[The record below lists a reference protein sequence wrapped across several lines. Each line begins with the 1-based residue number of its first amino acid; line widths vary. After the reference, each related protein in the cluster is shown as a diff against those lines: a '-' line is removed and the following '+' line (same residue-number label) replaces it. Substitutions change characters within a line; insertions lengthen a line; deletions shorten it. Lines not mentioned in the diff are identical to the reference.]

1 MRWLRRFLLP
11 IVLLILLPS
20 TIQAQLT
27 DSGDLADWVDQLV
40 DDMPGSSG
48 DDYGLPTASEL
59 QEWNAMLDQLFAGNL
74 SVAADIAQ
82 TLDYDLTLFLD
93 LPTNR
98 TYQVLTANGN
108 NYWGTYIRYPQ
119 YCRPLVMQAPHP
131 RRDLN
136 TGRQALHVFRESNS
150 AAFMMAGTHRCN
162 SEENSSC
169 SGSTTVCSGG
179 ASEAYPISDLAH
191 HVENVFQLTTAYLF
205 GEIEES
211 YFFSLHGF
219 TKGDNDPYL
228 IMSNGT
234 RVTPSPDYISLLADA
249 LAAEDPVL
257 TTEAAHLNLN
267 WTRLIGFTNVQGRE
281 INGSANPCST
291 NADASTGRFLHVE
304 QERTRLRNNLAGWN
318 KMANAVQAIFPCVT
332 VGVEQLEQE
341 MPLSIF
347 PNPSRGQ
354 VRIEGDIELD
364 DRALFLFNHLGQ
376 DVSSHLRVSR
386 VGEKAISL
394 DLSSLPGGL
403 YFLRCGPSSGRLI
416 LQR

>member
-1 MRWLRRFLLP
+1 
-11 IVLLILLPS
+11 
-20 TIQAQLT
+20 
-27 DSGDLADWVDQLV
+27 
-40 DDMPGSSG
+40 
-48 DDYGLPTASEL
+48 
-59 QEWNAMLDQLFAGNL
+59 
-74 SVAADIAQ
+74 
-82 TLDYDLTLFLD
+82 
-93 LPTNR
+93 
-98 TYQVLTANGN
+98 
-108 NYWGTYIRYPQ
+108 
-119 YCRPLVMQAPHP
+119 
-131 RRDLN
+131 
-136 TGRQALHVFRESNS
+136 
-150 AAFMMAGTHRCN
+150 
-162 SEENSSC
+162 
-169 SGSTTVCSGG
+169 
-179 ASEAYPISDLAH
+179 
-191 HVENVFQLTTAYLF
+191 
-205 GEIEES
+205 
-211 YFFSLHGF
+211 
-219 TKGDNDPYL
+219 
-228 IMSNGT
+228 MSNGT